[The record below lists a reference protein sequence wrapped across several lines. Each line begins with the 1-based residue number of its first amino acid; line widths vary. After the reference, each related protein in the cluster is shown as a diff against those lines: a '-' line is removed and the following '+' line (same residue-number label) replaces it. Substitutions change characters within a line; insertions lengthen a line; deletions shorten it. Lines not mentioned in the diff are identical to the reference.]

1 MRRIRKR
8 LTALLLAVM
17 LVGGALQNGG
27 AALSVKAEAVTESQ
41 KLEMTGGLKAG
52 TEYGTAEVVKI
63 SVLEDFKYKETAV
76 TLEDTTTREGY
87 VAGSNNAKTN
97 GSTSKGTVPT
107 TGAAVKFEAVK
118 DCTITVVIR
127 NSAAKKFHLVQQ
139 TAEGTV
145 TDNTLDET
153 GCDESLYKEVSYDL
167 TAGSSYY
174 LYREGSKASIA
185 EIRYSYLQEETDTT
199 DPGSEESSEESS
211 EPTAEPSEKLIAFE
225 GAEGGGMYATG
236 GRGGDVYVVTS
247 LEDYEKGGTP
257 IEGTLRYAIDT
268 APEAG
273 RIIVFH
279 VGGTIHLKQRL
290 SFSGKQNITVAGQT
304 APGEGITIAGYDTD
318 ISNSKNLIFRFV
330 HFRVGTENLLNGGDS
345 MDALWG
351 RDNDTFMIDHCSFS
365 WNTDECLSTYRG
377 KNGTVQWCIVS
388 ESLTVSGHSKGRHGY
403 GAIWGG
409 DNTVF
414 QYNLVANHT
423 SRNPRIGGGSM
434 SDPTN
439 TGSMATLQLS
449 NNIIYNFGY
458 YSCYGGGYTYTNY
471 INNYLKT
478 GPGTRDAV
486 LNQLIAPGENGKVG
500 GFYIAGNYM
509 EGNDAI
515 SNDNTLGY
523 GVTGATTTI
532 SDTPYKAEAFESVT
546 LVSAKDA
553 YSQILDKAGVTYP
566 RRDAIDAR
574 VIAQVEQNTGFYINT
589 QDEVGGYCAPTVSRA
604 ADFDSDLD
612 GIPDAWESAH
622 GLNPNDASDSAS
634 LNEEG
639 YAWVEVY
646 FNELVKDVIAADYK
660 ALNPDVTI
668 DLANNT
674 LLDEGKSITV
684 TATATA
690 NNGGSIAKVDFFN
703 GAELVGTATEAPY
716 SFTYTGLAD
725 GTYDIS
731 VRAYDNAENATQ
743 SDTSKLHVNSVAG
756 TGEWTSTA
764 IGTPGVTGTAS
775 YENDVL
781 TVKSAGKI
789 GRSEGYDRSVDAS
802 YADATTD
809 DFQYVYKKLT
819 GDMEIVTKLDSFLV
833 VDAHTF
839 NGLMFRESLEDDAAA
854 VGLGLSMVKVENSTI
869 WSAFMIDRAQKGGN
883 MTVISETIDSADSA
897 ASNNIPLV
905 QDLKFK
911 EGNTFNGTWLKL
923 ARNGNTF
930 TGYASDD
937 GVNWKT
943 VGTLDVELP
952 ETVYVGFAVDAN
964 KAANDIENYA
974 TAHFS
979 NIEINTE
986 FVKISYDVTDL
997 GVEGT
1002 DKIAFGKDVSV
1013 TFTKKTGYLFPD
1025 TVQVTSKSGAAVDF
1039 TYDAEAGTLLLK
1051 NLQEDVTVKATGVK
1065 RIVTKVNYEEVDECN
1080 LLTVEEKD
1088 GKIILTQTATTGKV
1102 AKNST
1107 TKAVNESFILFPATK
1122 DSETM
1127 SMKLKVTNLVET
1139 DDTKNTGVFVG
1150 AFAADNEAFTTLGF
1164 RACGA
1169 DSLAG
1174 YWTKNGD
1181 RVGNGSP
1188 KFVVAK
1194 YTEYEI
1200 TFGMDAKGQYYA
1212 TFKSADGTVN
1222 SSKTFKVNENFMQ
1235 KGESTRYGIGLI
1247 GATVEITELKVIDH
1261 EGNEIY
1267 PGTLLPDS
1275 SEVSTEATEE
1285 TTEATEETSEPSTE
1299 ASTEASEE
1307 SGEEHLHNN
1316 SEGTWSYNYKSHW
1329 HSCDACDKK
1338 LGFADHTWSDWK
1350 DLDGKEMQRVCTE
1363 CGASQNRAIPTGG
1376 VPAAGAQTSDHA
1388 NLWLW
1393 MCLALGSMAAVTGVL
1408 VQKKKR

>member
-17 LVGGALQNGG
+17 LVGGALQSGG
-27 AALSVKAEAVTESQ
+27 AALSVKAGTVTKNQ
-41 KLEMTGGLKAG
+41 KLELTGGLKAG

-63 SVLEDFKYKETAV
+63 SVLEDFKYKETTV
-76 TLEDTTTREGY
+76 TLEDETTREGY

-118 DCTITVVIR
+118 DCTITIVIR
-127 NSAAKKFHLVQQ
+127 NSSAKKFHLVQQ
-139 TAEGTV
+139 TADDVV
-145 TDNTLDET
+145 TDHTLDET
-153 GCDESLYKEVSYDL
+153 GCDESLYKQVSYDL

-185 EIRYSYLQEETDTT
+185 EIGYSYIQEENDATDQSSEE
-199 DPGSEESSEESS
+199 GSEESSEPAG
-211 EPTAEPSEKLIAFE
+211 EPGETTKLIAFE

-247 LEDYEKGGTP
+247 LEDYAKGDKA

-268 APEAG
+268 APDAG

-414 QYNLVANHT
+414 QYNLVTNHT

-523 GVTGATTTI
+523 DVTGSTTTI
-532 SDTPYKAEAFESVT
+532 SDTPYEAEAFESVT

-553 YSQILDKAGVTYP
+553 YNQILDKAGVTYP

-574 VIAQVEQNTGFYINT
+574 VVAQVENNTGFYINT

-604 ADFDSDLD
+604 ADFDTDSD
-612 GIPDAWESAH
+612 GIPDAWETAH
-622 GLNPNDASDSAS
+622 GLNPNDATDSAT

-639 YAWVEVY
+639 YAWIEVY
-646 FNELVKDVIAADYK
+646 FNELVKDVVAADYK
-660 ALNPDVTI
+660 AMNPDVTI

-674 LLDEGKSITV
+674 LLKEGESITV

-690 NNGGSIAKVDFFN
+690 NNGGSIAKVEFFN

-731 VRAYDNAENATQ
+731 VRAYDNEENATQ

-756 TGEWTSTA
+756 TGEWTSTD
-764 IGTPGVTGTAS
+764 IGTPGVAGTAS

-943 VGTLDVELP
+943 VGTLNVELP

-986 FVKISYDVTDL
+986 FVNISYDVTDL

-1025 TVQVTSKSGAAVDF
+1025 TVQVTSKSGVAVDY

-1065 RIVTKVNYEEVDECN
+1065 RIVTKVNYEEVDAGN

-1102 AKNST
+1102 ASNST
-1107 TKAVNESFILFPATK
+1107 TAYVNESFILFPATK

-1127 SMKLKVTNLVET
+1127 SMKLKITNLIET
-1139 DDTKNTGVFVG
+1139 NDVKNTGVFVG
-1150 AFAADNEAFTTLGF
+1150 AFAADNYAFTTLGF

-1188 KFVVAK
+1188 KFVVEK
-1194 YTEYEI
+1194 DTEYEI

-1212 TFKSADGTVN
+1212 KFKNADGTVDTT
-1222 SSKTFKVNENFMQ
+1222 KTFKVNENFMQ

-1247 GATVEITELKVIDH
+1247 GATVEITDLKVIDH

-1267 PGTLLPDS
+1267 PGTTLPDTG
-1275 SEVSTEATEE
+1275 EVSTEAS
-1285 TTEATEETSEPSTE
+1285 EETSEPSTE
-1299 ASTEASEE
+1299 AS
-1307 SGEEHLHNN
+1307 EEHLHNN
-1316 SEGTWSYNYKSHW
+1316 SDGTWSYNYKSHW
-1329 HSCDACDKK
+1329 HTCDACDEK

-1393 MCLALGSMAAVTGVL
+1393 MWLALGSMAAVTGVL